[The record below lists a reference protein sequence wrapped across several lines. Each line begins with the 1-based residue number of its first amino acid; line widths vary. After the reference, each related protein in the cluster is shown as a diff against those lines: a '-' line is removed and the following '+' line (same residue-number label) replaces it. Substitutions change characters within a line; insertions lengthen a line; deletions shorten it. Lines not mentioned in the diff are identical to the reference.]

1 MKLDPDQ
8 SLLMIVDV
16 QERLAPA
23 IHGGDEVVAACGT
36 LIAAATRLEIPILVS
51 EQYPKGLG
59 ATVESLRRR
68 VAPASVLDKVHFSCL
83 GDEEIRA
90 RIEAA
95 GRRQIVL
102 AGMEAHVCVLQTG
115 LDLAAGGWSVAV
127 VADAVGSRNPAHKAL
142 GIDRLVAAGAA
153 AVCVEMV
160 LFEWLVTG
168 QHPAF
173 KDVQALIK

>member
-1 MKLDPDQ
+1 MKLHPDQ
-8 SLLMIVDV
+8 SLLLIVDV

-23 IHGGDEVVAACGT
+23 IHDGAAIVAACGK
-36 LIAAATRLEIPILVS
+36 LVEAATRLDIPVLVS

-59 ATVESLRRR
+59 PTVEALRRR
-68 VAPASVLDKVHFSCL
+68 VAPASMLDKVHFSCL
-83 GDEEIRA
+83 GDEDIRA
-90 RIEAA
+90 RIDAS

-127 VADAVGSRNPAHKAL
+127 VADAVGSRDPAHKAL
-142 GIDRLVAAGAA
+142 GIDRLVQAGAD

-160 LFEWLVTG
+160 LFEWLVTA

-173 KDVQALIK
+173 KDIQALVK